1 MRALVGTSNK
11 EKALVGA
18 FFVIVKTS
26 RRFVVSSIKNSPFQ
40 YNDHELPSQLSPDQ
54 YFKLEWALSED
65 RQELDHPGGEGEPS

>member
-1 MRALVGTSNK
+1 MTPSWKSYL
-11 EKALVGA
+11 LL
-18 FFVIVKTS
+18 
-26 RRFVVSSIKNSPFQ
+26 FQ

>member
-1 MRALVGTSNK
+1 MIALVGTSNK
-11 EKALVGA
+11 EMALVEA